1 MKAYFAKETV
11 YSFSDE
17 EIAQVLSTRLK
28 ALRLSSCVSQS
39 EFASLSGVSLSTI
52 RRVESGRLF
61 EVSFGNLLHILRAGG
76 MLDGLAGLVEDV
88 PIHPALRKPL
98 SKRSYASS
106 KMRERYEER

>member
-1 MKAYFAKETV
+1 MKDFFAKETV

-17 EIAQVLSTRLK
+17 EIARVLSTRLK

-52 RRVESGRLF
+52 RRAESGRLF

-76 MLDGLAGLVEDV
+76 MLDGLADLVEDV
-88 PIHPALRKPL
+88 PIHPALKKTI